1 MAFLHQQCDSQESSL
16 SYVRMADT
24 SDISMC
30 LLFFNLIY
38 YNGWDSVCDF
48 ITATPCLVSAF
59 QRLQF
64 SNMFW
69 LNLYFYITGRSPTP
83 GSGFFQTSPRSI
95 PLPAFCCRSQY
106 NYKKR
111 SHIHASTCEF
121 IGYYMHT
128 ELNTPIRNHTTN
140 HILLQS
146 EFSSSYQTDYQE
158 HTPSVPSRHPLKIHI
173 QTVSHLTSVIFKKT
187 VD

>member
-1 MAFLHQQCDSQESSL
+1 
-16 SYVRMADT
+16 
-24 SDISMC
+24 
-30 LLFFNLIY
+30 
-38 YNGWDSVCDF
+38 
-48 ITATPCLVSAF
+48 
-59 QRLQF
+59 
-64 SNMFW
+64 
-69 LNLYFYITGRSPTP
+69 
-83 GSGFFQTSPRSI
+83 
-95 PLPAFCCRSQY
+95 
-106 NYKKR
+106 
-111 SHIHASTCEF
+111 
-121 IGYYMHT
+121 MHT